1 MFDVGKII
9 QMYGKGLEILLETVL
24 YCQFFFSV
32 EITTLSSDSSES
44 SREFPPPKGF
54 MREDDSVENDY

>member
-44 SREFPPPKGF
+44 SRELA
-54 MREDDSVENDY
+54 S